1 MNQENNNSHDN
12 RYINYEK
19 KKIKRI
25 MIGIVL
31 AIIAGTIIVASD
43 AVLEISAN
51 EYNMADLKNYL
62 DYRDGIISYTEYN
75 DRRYELLHDLYQTQ
89 YEISIVSNSARI
101 GLNIIFIFII
111 IGFLSIAIDKSFN
124 NKMRRISLILACITS
139 LSITYFI
146 FLSVNV
152 LFIGF

>member
-1 MNQENNNSHDN
+1 MNQENNNFHDN
-12 RYINYEK
+12 RYIDNEQ

-43 AVLEISAN
+43 AVLEISAF
-51 EYNMADLKNYL
+51 EYNMANQKNYL
-62 DYRDGIISYTEYN
+62 DYRDGIIDYNEYN
-75 DRRYELLHDLYQTQ
+75 DRRYELLYDLSQTQ
-89 YEISIVSNSARI
+89 YAISIVSNSARI

-111 IGFLSIAIDKSFN
+111 IGFLSIAIDMSFN
-124 NKMRRISLILACITS
+124 KKMRRISLVLACITS

-146 FLSVNV
+146 FLSVNI
-152 LFIGF
+152 FYMGF